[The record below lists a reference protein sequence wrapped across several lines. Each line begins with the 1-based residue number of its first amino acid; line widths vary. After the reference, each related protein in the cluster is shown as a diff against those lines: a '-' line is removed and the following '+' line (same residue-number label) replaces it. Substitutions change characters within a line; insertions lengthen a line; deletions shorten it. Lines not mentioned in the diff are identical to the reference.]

1 MPLCVLPPFAECFGK
16 SKDFSP
22 FSGGSPGIFRENTG
36 ADPNKVFDFFV
47 NFFYYY
53 SVHLPKEDGCAFFHA
68 ALSRNAIYTHREL
81 FGPGRT
87 EEWPM
92 KKKKKVGGLTKIAVA
107 VFAAYATFTMVS
119 LQLQISQKKEEKTQ
133 LEQQVEEQQL
143 RNAETEA
150 LLESQDS
157 DQYVARI
164 ARDQL
169 GYVSPGERVF
179 VDIASK

>member
-1 MPLCVLPPFAECFGK
+1 M
-16 SKDFSP
+16 
-22 FSGGSPGIFRENTG
+22 R
-36 ADPNKVFDFFV
+36 
-47 NFFYYY
+47 
-53 SVHLPKEDGCAFFHA
+53 FFHA
-68 ALSRNAIYTHREL
+68 ALGRNATSIDRGAL
-81 FGPGRT
+81 CPGRT

-107 VFAAYATFTMVS
+107 VFAVYATFTMVS

-133 LEQQVEEQQL
+133 LEEQQL

-164 ARDQL
+164 AREQL

>member
-1 MPLCVLPPFAECFGK
+1 MK
-16 SKDFSP
+16 K
-22 FSGGSPGIFRENTG
+22 
-36 ADPNKVFDFFV
+36 
-47 NFFYYY
+47 
-53 SVHLPKEDGCAFFHA
+53 
-68 ALSRNAIYTHREL
+68 
-81 FGPGRT
+81 
-87 EEWPM
+87 

-107 VFAAYATFTMVS
+107 VFAVYATFTMVS

-164 ARDQL
+164 AREQL

>member
-1 MPLCVLPPFAECFGK
+1 
-16 SKDFSP
+16 
-22 FSGGSPGIFRENTG
+22 
-36 ADPNKVFDFFV
+36 
-47 NFFYYY
+47 
-53 SVHLPKEDGCAFFHA
+53 
-68 ALSRNAIYTHREL
+68 
-81 FGPGRT
+81 
-87 EEWPM
+87 M

-107 VFAAYATFTMVS
+107 VFAVYATFTMVS

-164 ARDQL
+164 AWAM
-169 GYVSPGERVF
+169 SPLANGSLWTLLANKTERVTKR
-179 VDIASK
+179 IWS